1 MNLPGWEVEEGYCR
15 DIQGNGWKEH
25 TEWVLET
32 FYVAESSTEWEQG
45 GCGLR

>member
-15 DIQGNGWKEH
+15 DIQGNGGKEH
-25 TEWVLET
+25 MEWVLET
-32 FYVAESSTEWEQG
+32 FRVAESSVEWEQG

>member
-15 DIQGNGWKEH
+15 DIQGNGEKDH
-25 TEWVLET
+25 TQWMLET
-32 FYVAESSTEWEQG
+32 FRVAESSTEWEQG